1 MKKLYLIITIISGC
15 APIPQSSD
23 NQSENGKVLQLFDI
37 AYEPQ
42 IKTIKLTQLGVDS
55 RSQLLPS
62 VTPIGTWSLQ
72 LEFDDLRGQ
81 RDTYNAQVIHCNHD
95 WTKSTLAD
103 LDYLNQ
109 YNEFPITTFD
119 FSLDTHIPYVHYK
132 FKLPPVKLPGN
143 YVLLI
148 YRGTDLSDIIL
159 SKRFMV
165 YDQKVNL
172 TRQKNLVGQ
181 GALASVNQQLNF
193 VINYKNI
200 ELINPIENINVTI
213 RQNQRWDN
221 LLQQVK
227 PTFIRESSRD
237 LEFNFIDQEMMFKGE
252 NEFRFFDIRSLNYP
266 GRNVATVNKTVRPF
280 EVKIQADK
288 TRNGEVYSSY
298 DDLNGGFN
306 TDNYDFRNAVSG
318 NYANIHFTLASPKI
332 IDGEVFLSG
341 SFTNWNLTTEHKMK
355 YDSSNKEYRAMALL
369 KQGWYDYHYVTKS
382 AKLPKHHFEGSHFE
396 TENDY
401 EIFVYYRSFQ
411 PQADLLLG
419 YYRLEENPH

>member
-1 MKKLYLIITIISGC
+1 MKKLYFIVTIISGC

-23 NQSENGKVLQLFDI
+23 NQSENGKVFQLFDI
-37 AYEPQ
+37 AYEAQ
-42 IKTIKLTQLGVDS
+42 IKTIKLTPIGTDS
-55 RSQLLPS
+55 RSQLLPA
-62 VTPIGTWSLQ
+62 VTSLGTWSLQ
-72 LEFDDLRGQ
+72 LEFDDLRDQ

-95 WTKSTLAD
+95 WTKSTLSD
-103 LDYLNQ
+103 LDYLSQ
-109 YNEFPITTFD
+109 YNEFPLTTFD

-132 FKLPPVKLPGN
+132 FKLPAVKLPGN

-148 YRGTDLSDIIL
+148 YRGTDRADIIL
-159 SKRFMV
+159 TKRFMV
-165 YDQKVNL
+165 YDQKVSL
-172 TRQKNLVGQ
+172 ARQNNLVGP

-193 VINYKNI
+193 VINYENI
-200 ELINPIENINVTI
+200 ELTNPIENINVTI

-221 LLQQVK
+221 FLQQVK

-237 LEFNFIDQEMMFKGE
+237 LEFNFFDPEKMFKGG

-266 GRNVATVNKTVRPF
+266 GRNVATVNKIVRPF
-280 EVKIQADK
+280 QVKIQTDK
-288 TRNGEVYSSY
+288 TRNGEAYASY
-298 DDLNGGFN
+298 DDLNGEYN

-318 NYANIHFTLASPKI
+318 NYANVYFTLTSPEPI
-332 IDGEVFLSG
+332 GGEVFLSG
-341 SFTNWNLTTEHKMK
+341 SFTNWSLTNEYKMT
-355 YDSSNKEYRAMALL
+355 YDLSNKEYHAMALL

-382 AKLPKHHFEGSHFE
+382 AKLPKYHFEGSHFE

-419 YYRLEENPH
+419 YFRFEENPR